1 MTTLD
6 KPWEIIPL
14 HLGRP
19 GPGSTCVHLDS
30 YSRLDRYESDNR
42 TVVIDATG
50 RVIAYEDAESKD
62 TLRFTESSEGKTM
75 NRELLTSA
83 DGGLFAN
90 VDQDSVEFFTADS
103 SQRTFP
109 VRGYTE
115 ISNGTLIKKPYH
127 DERRQSTVFL
137 PWEARRRSS
146 FSACWGPQ

>member
-19 GPGSTCVHLDS
+19 GTGSTCIHLDS
-30 YSRLDRYESDNR
+30 YSRLDRYESDTR
-42 TVVIDATG
+42 TVDIDATG
-50 RVIAYEDAESKD
+50 RVVAYEDAEIKD

-75 NRELLTSA
+75 NLELLTSA
-83 DGGLFAN
+83 DGGMFAN

-109 VRGYTE
+109 VRGYAE
-115 ISNGTLIKKPYH
+115 ISNGVLITKPYH
-127 DERRQSTVFL
+127 DEPRQSTVFL
-137 PWEARRRSS
+137 P
-146 FSACWGPQ
+146 